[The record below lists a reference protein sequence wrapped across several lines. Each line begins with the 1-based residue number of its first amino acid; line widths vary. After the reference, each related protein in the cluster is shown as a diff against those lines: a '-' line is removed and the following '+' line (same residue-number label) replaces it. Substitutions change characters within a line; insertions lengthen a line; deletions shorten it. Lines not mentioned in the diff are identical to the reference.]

1 MQKKKKENHL
11 KTNVREYRRPKGQSK
26 IDHPEKPA
34 THGTQDKS
42 KQNKHT
48 PQHVLYTNTCKQNKN
63 MPQHVLYTNTCKQ
76 KHATTCAVHQSCK
89 QNKHTPQHVLYT
101 NTCKHKHATT
111 CAVHQYMQTKQ
122 KHATTCVVHQ
132 YM

>member
-1 MQKKKKENHL
+1 LPKQCEQTAIDSFCPLRICACSIIREFILRKGFECKKKKENHL

-26 IDHPEKPA
+26 IDNPEKPA

-76 KHATTCAVHQSCK
+76 KHATTCAVHQ
-89 QNKHTPQHVLYT
+89 
-101 NTCKHKHATT
+101 
-111 CAVHQYMQTKQ
+111 YMQTKQ
-122 KHATTCVVHQ
+122 KHATTGVVH
-132 YM
+132 